1 MRNRNKLETLV
12 EIMSNPNEMASLRP
26 YRDAELVDSDSL
38 AHILIIVVGAPD
50 DLAVGQT

>member
-1 MRNRNKLETLV
+1 MSLGAISELFEV
-12 EIMSNPNEMASLRP
+12 MSNPNETASLRP

>member
-1 MRNRNKLETLV
+1 MSLGTFFELFEV
-12 EIMSNPNEMASLRP
+12 MSNPNEMVSLRP

-38 AHILIIVVGAPD
+38 ALILVIVVGAPD